1 MCANNQWGTVCDD
14 YWDNNDAK
22 VVCRML
28 NYSNSGKYVCFLII
42 FSLLYISDAIAR
54 GSAYFG
60 QGSGSILLDNVL
72 CTGNE
77 ASIFSC
83 SHNSI
88 GSHDCSHSEDAG
100 VVCLEGEYIN

>member
-14 YWDNNDAK
+14 YWDNDDAK

-28 NYSNSGKYVCFLII
+28 NYYHFSKYIYSIYYVIVI
-42 FSLLYISDAIAR
+42 SLLYISGAITR
-54 GSAYFG
+54 DNAYFG
-60 QGSGSILLDNVL
+60 QGSGSILLDDVQ

-83 SHNSI
+83 APKRI
-88 GSHDCSHSEDAG
+88 GSSDCFHDEDAG
-100 VVCLEGEYIN
+100 VVCLEGK